1 MELKTDGGIYI
12 TKEEYRAHV
21 IKVMNRQS
29 KEAMLA
35 MLVAC
40 LGEDM
45 DTDKAQGAV
54 KDALKLQLQA
64 LANMERELFGT
75 PVEKDEEAT
84 KE

>member
-12 TKEEYRAHV
+12 TKEEYREHV
-21 IKVMNRQS
+21 KKVMDRQS

-45 DTDKAQGAV
+45 DTDKAQDAV

-64 LANMERELFGT
+64 LANMERELFGA
-75 PVEKDEEAT
+75 PAKKDEEAT